1 MLPDY
6 LYASLAYQ
14 PRANDKMFLSLGAFG
29 LLFAALKI
37 KLMDMAD
44 RATKKL
50 KKRTDKAQSENLRL
64 AKKLEKL
71 QKDKE
76 KCETERFAN
85 VDRFMAGELEKDD
98 YLRVRQELFR
108 KAECLDQ
115 QIADVTS
122 KLHESEAAADDGIRD
137 AVATMK
143 RYSGEQE
150 LTKEIADVFID
161 RILIYDPRHIEIQ
174 WKFPDEVIEFIEG

>member
-1 MLPDY
+1 ML
-6 LYASLAYQ
+6 
-14 PRANDKMFLSLGAFG
+14 
-29 LLFAALKI
+29 
-37 KLMDMAD
+37 
-44 RATKKL
+44 
-50 KKRTDKAQSENLRL
+50 
-64 AKKLEKL
+64 
-71 QKDKE
+71 
-76 KCETERFAN
+76 
-85 VDRFMAGELEKDD
+85 
-98 YLRVRQELFR
+98 
-108 KAECLDQ
+108 
-115 QIADVTS
+115 ADVTS